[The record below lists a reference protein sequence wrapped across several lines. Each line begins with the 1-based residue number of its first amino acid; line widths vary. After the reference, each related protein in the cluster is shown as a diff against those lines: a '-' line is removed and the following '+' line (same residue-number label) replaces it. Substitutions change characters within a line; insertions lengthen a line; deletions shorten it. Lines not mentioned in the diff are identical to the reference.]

1 MRALLLLMSFLSLA
15 FALRA
20 ETLPPLLCTFG
31 AEAGTVSGRW
41 WKGGGAHMWNRVTA
55 AGADVLLT
63 SDGAYSGVTLACE
76 GELCGAAGV
85 LAQGQFPDRA
95 KDFPTGMTTGAENG
109 YVLQRAGGCAFTLA
123 GLDPR
128 GAYTL
133 YVLAGRG
140 NAWAAQ
146 DVATTYAVE
155 GAELLY
161 AENASG
167 AAGLTQNTTQG
178 NWLVFAVA
186 FTGRESVTVTA
197 SPGAGNIGAFALEGD
212 VPERWSWANPA
223 GGAWSEPVNWANAE
237 AGGEPWLR
245 DLAGAGGEVVVDYD
259 ADPEPGTVR
268 CDARATAYVLR
279 GGAFACAFVD
289 GTVRKDGP
297 GEARLTATG
306 SRADFAVEEGTLRL
320 DGATSGAVRVAAGAV
335 LAGSG
340 SAGAVRLADG
350 AALDLSAGRLR
361 AGALA
366 VDAQPLLGDSLP
378 AGAETPSP
386 DAAVT
391 VRVGGA
397 APGLVLACPDID
409 PALRFEPAGR
419 LEVRADGLWLLPAP
433 GYRLSVR

>member
-1 MRALLLLMSFLSLA
+1 MRALILLTSFLSLA

-95 KDFPTGMTTGAENG
+95 KDFPRGMTTGAENG

-128 GAYTL
+128 GTYTL

-186 FTGRESVTVTA
+186 FTGRESVTVAA
-197 SPGAGNIGAFALEGD
+197 SPGAGNIGAFAL
-212 VPERWSWANPA
+212 VYANRYGKA
-223 GGAWSEPVNWANAE
+223 MI
-237 AGGEPWLR
+237 
-245 DLAGAGGEVVVDYD
+245 
-259 ADPEPGTVR
+259 
-268 CDARATAYVLR
+268 
-279 GGAFACAFVD
+279 
-289 GTVRKDGP
+289 
-297 GEARLTATG
+297 
-306 SRADFAVEEGTLRL
+306 
-320 DGATSGAVRVAAGAV
+320 VAP
-335 LAGSG
+335 
-340 SAGAVRLADG
+340 LAD
-350 AALDLSAGRLR
+350 
-361 AGALA
+361 A
-366 VDAQPLLGDSLP
+366 V
-378 AGAETPSP
+378 
-386 DAAVT
+386 
-391 VRVGGA
+391 
-397 APGLVLACPDID
+397 APVITTIISLVLYMHIPTVPQLIGIVSAISCVLIFS
-409 PALRFEPAGR
+409 RE
-419 LEVRADGLWLLPAP
+419 
-433 GYRLSVR
+433 